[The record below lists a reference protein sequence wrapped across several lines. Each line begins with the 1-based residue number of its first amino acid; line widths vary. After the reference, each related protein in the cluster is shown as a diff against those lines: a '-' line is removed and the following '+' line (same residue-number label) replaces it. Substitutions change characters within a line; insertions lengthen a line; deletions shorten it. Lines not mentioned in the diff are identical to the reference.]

1 MKKKIHKVLSF
12 HQSPWMRPYINF
24 CCEQRKLS
32 SSNFQKD
39 FWKLMMNSVFGKSM
53 ENVRERIRL
62 ELVSNP
68 EKALKLFAKPNF
80 KQFIKFNDNFTAIE
94 LYKTKVC
101 LNKPIYIGQTILDL
115 SKLYM
120 FDFHYNYFSKQ
131 YDNYKL
137 LFTDT
142 DSFCYYVETKDI
154 YEDLFKDKQLF
165 DFSNYHKNS
174 KYVLNENKNVIGKF
188 KDEFGGE
195 IVKEFVGLRPKLYSI
210 LSEKDNK
217 KAIKGVKTSISKN
230 ITHENYKQCLF
241 SKYQLNVDYNI
252 LKNYHHSISIKK
264 QTKIALSA
272 FDDKRYVLKAGI
284 YTLAYGHYDV
294 KKYENVI

>member
-1 MKKKIHKVLSF
+1 
-12 HQSPWMRPYINF
+12 
-24 CCEQRKLS
+24 
-32 SSNFQKD
+32 
-39 FWKLMMNSVFGKSM
+39 MMNSVFGKSM

-62 ELVSNP
+62 ELVSNT

-80 KQFIKFNDNFTAIE
+80 KRFIKFNDNFTAIE

-120 FDFHYNYFSKQ
+120 FDFHYNYIVKE

-137 LFTDT
+137 LFSDT
-142 DSFCYYVETKDI
+142 DSFCYHLETKNI
-154 YEDLFKDKQLF
+154 YEDMYNDRHLF
-165 DFSNYHKNS
+165 DLSNYSKHS
-174 KYVLNENKNVIGKF
+174 KYFSEDNKKVIGKF
-188 KDEFGGE
+188 KDEFAGE
-195 IVKEFVGLRPKLYSI
+195 TVIEFVGLRPKLYSI

-272 FDDKRYVLKAGI
+272 FDDKRYVLKEGI